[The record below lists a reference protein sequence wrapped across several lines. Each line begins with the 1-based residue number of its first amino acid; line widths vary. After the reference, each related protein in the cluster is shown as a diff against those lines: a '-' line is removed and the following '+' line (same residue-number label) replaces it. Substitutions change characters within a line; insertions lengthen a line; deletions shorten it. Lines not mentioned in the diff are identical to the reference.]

1 MRRCQRLHGG
11 WCWAW
16 AVVVSSGAD
25 VQVTTEEMRDS
36 FKEKLTDAEDWLY
49 MDPEADKAE
58 AEVFNAKLDMLQAV
72 GDPMQIRLYEMQRR
86 PDRMRKALELTDVV
100 AMATNSWPE
109 MRPWL
114 NSTRVEMLR
123 EKVRPSWL
131 CDRGL

>member
-1 MRRCQRLHGG
+1 M
-11 WCWAW
+11 
-16 AVVVSSGAD
+16 SSGAD

>member
-1 MRRCQRLHGG
+1 MHGG